1 MVWIVEEY
9 YLFSYCLGGISIIS
23 VALSLYTTRKNTME
37 VKKQAQFSCEVKVHR
52 YIVSE
57 DEVETLIIDSSALV
71 PGDIISI
78 P

>member
-1 MVWIVEEY
+1 
-9 YLFSYCLGGISIIS
+9 
-23 VALSLYTTRKNTME
+23 ME
-37 VKKQAQFSCEVKVHR
+37 VKKQAQFSCNVKVHR
-52 YIVSE
+52 YIGSE